1 MQNDVRR
8 TYRTYDDTF
17 FYTIIVHTSLGL
29 TFSLKAFLWQYDLCS
44 VRTSKNGEKSS
55 HPDVLWVLSL
65 FPRSFQ
71 IPVQFYLTFRKKIAK
86 FWFRQ
91 SLQKTCKKSCLH
103 TILQLAYLQFLS
115 DLRYILQK
123 YNNER
128 IHFFLYHTNCK
139 MHRHHCKCSN
149 WVAKYCSC
157 QQILHGKNS

>member
-91 SLQKTCKKSCLH
+91 SLQKNLQKKLLTYYFAACLLAVSIGSKVH
-103 TILQLAYLQFLS
+103 TAKIQKWTHSFLS
-115 DLRYILQK
+115 IL
-123 YNNER
+123 Y
-128 IHFFLYHTNCK
+128 
-139 MHRHHCKCSN
+139 
-149 WVAKYCSC
+149 
-157 QQILHGKNS
+157 